1 MTMTKVE
8 NNFYKYAID
17 SCKIRIKREQI
28 TIVNSDILDEKSKI
42 IISNSSGEI
51 FSEDKIK
58 SFSTEI
64 KFTEYKIRIAL
75 VSYFNFQTK
84 IQEEFLE
91 IYLHSKI
98 LESEYFEGIQKGNI
112 RGIYDKLMNQK
123 VFEVS
128 YEVFV
133 SSCVNDVDIKF
144 DYKASK
150 EGFGETNK
158 ELFNRSLESKKLEVG
173 GKLWDNGNLTFNRRE
188 SCSIS
193 HPFVKLYNKELECGS
208 KNAEFFEYYCDWNDI
223 RQRRRI
229 EVTIKKTAEIKKV
242 FDVYESNLNSLLS
255 LTQEQMRNYCV
266 IAINKNLIQTCKVE
280 KSAISN
286 NNLDTLIHIH
296 FSNSMNNQ
304 GQTFMQTLSSFLE
317 HFEGDTKNKYRM
329 KLKAKKWLE
338 NTQTIKE
345 DINEEVQEILKILG
359 VE

>member
-1 MTMTKVE
+1 MTKLQ
-8 NNFYKYAID
+8 NTFNIYAID

-28 TIVNSDILDEKSKI
+28 TILNSDILDEKSKI

-51 FSEDKIK
+51 ISEDKIK

-64 KFTEYKIRIAL
+64 KFNAYKIRIAL

-98 LESEYFEGIQKGNI
+98 LESDYFQGIKKENIKGV
-112 RGIYDKLMNQK
+112 YDKLMAEK

-128 YEVFV
+128 YEVFI
-133 SSCVNDVDIKF
+133 SSCVNDIDIKF
-144 DYKASK
+144 DYKATK

-188 SCSIS
+188 SSSIT

-208 KNAEFFEYYCDWNDI
+208 KNAEFFDIYCDWNDI

-242 FDVYESNLNSLLS
+242 FDVYESNLKSLLS
-255 LTQEQMRNYCV
+255 LSQEQMRNYCV
-266 IAINKNLIQTCKVE
+266 TAINKNLIQTCKVE

-286 NNLDTLIHIH
+286 NNLETLIHIH

-304 GQTFMQTLSSFLE
+304 GQTFMQTLSSFLI
-317 HFEGDTKNKYRM
+317 HFEGDAKNKYRM
-329 KLKAKKWLE
+329 KLKAKKWFE
-338 NTQTIKE
+338 NTQTTKQ
-345 DINEEVQEILKILG
+345 DINEEVQELLKLLG